1 MRNKL
6 LIEPQVGPCNS
17 SREVE
22 EWIDTLLDLR
32 SKMGGFAPGLDEIS
46 YHLGVA
52 LGWLGMRRAGA
63 RCA

>member
-32 SKMGGFAPGLDEIS
+32 SKMGGFAPALDEIS
-46 YHLGVA
+46 YHLGAA
-52 LGWLGMRRAGA
+52 LGWLRDRRAGV

>member
-1 MRNKL
+1 MTSKL
-6 LIEPQVGPCNS
+6 LIEPQVGPCSS
-17 SREVE
+17 SREIE

-32 SKMGGFAPGLDEIS
+32 SEMGGFAPALDEIS

-52 LGWLGMRRAGA
+52 LGWLAVQRAGA

>member
-52 LGWLGMRRAGA
+52 LGWLRDRRAGV